1 VIFDHTQTKEDR
13 VGSAENRAQVI
24 GERTVSAH
32 IPPLGIVQRPA
43 KRSILVVLCV
53 TIRQF
58 DPRIESGER
67 KTVN

>member
-1 VIFDHTQTKEDR
+1 MIFDHTQTKEDR
-13 VGSAENRAQVI
+13 VGSAMNRGSGNRGVHS
-24 GERTVSAH
+24 SAH